1 MNLHNVWCRL
11 SKFRRDISTLAI
23 LSLFTV
29 STHAQ
34 TQAQSEQ
41 TELLTPMIVTATVE
55 ATSGRD
61 VLSDY
66 DYIGPEQIERA
77 GQTSLPELLQQQSG
91 VQVQT
96 YGGSGNYASVNLRG
110 TNNGQALV
118 LIDGVRVESSAIG
131 GAVWS
136 TIPLALIDHIEI
148 IFGPQS
154 TFYGADAMGGVI
166 QIFTK
171 RGDGPPQVQAS
182 TGYGSY
188 GTSISTA
195 IISGSSEGTDKVRYA
210 FGINN
215 DTSNGFNTVAPNN
228 PCSAANASKN
238 YCAPG
243 YPTSNTGYTRNSAAG
258 QISKDWGIGQEF
270 GFKMLASRD
279 SYKYPS
285 YSYAFD
291 IPETGTQIGS
301 TYLAAL
307 YSKNQITTNWQSF
320 FQVSQTNNYS
330 QSFSTGTADPI
341 STPQTDILWQNNFKL
356 GPDLLQLSF
365 ERRNQYVNATLSP
378 ANSGLPD
385 SVTVDQSRTFDSV
398 AATYQLKRGAHLAT
412 AALRNDNISGYGSQT
427 TGSVAYG
434 YFFTDEFRFNANYGT
449 GFRAPS
455 FNDLY
460 YPGYGNANLQPETN
474 RNFEVGLHYETRNY
488 GVHLV
493 GYNNKIDN
501 LIVPLM
507 CSNQS
512 SGYCPT
518 NYAKTEISGLSL
530 GANTIIDKVTLQG
543 SYDLMNAVDLETGN
557 QLPGR
562 AKNVFNLGA
571 DYKSGKVNLGTNVT
585 LTSTRWGNAANTQE
599 MSGFALMN
607 LYASYAFDNNWSVFM
622 RWNNIFNSSYQLAY
636 GYNTP
641 GSNVFAGVKYALQ

>member
-1 MNLHNVWCRL
+1 M
-11 SKFRRDISTLAI
+11 ILAC
-23 LSLFTV
+23 FTT
-29 STHAQ
+29 SIHAQ
-34 TQAQSEQ
+34 TSVQ
-41 TELLTPMIVTATVE
+41 TEQPETLTPIIVTATVE

-77 GQTSLPELLQQQSG
+77 GQTSLPELLQQQRG
-91 VQVQT
+91 VQIQT
-96 YGGSGNYASVNLRG
+96 YGGSGNLASVNLRG
-110 TNNGQALV
+110 TNNNQALV

-131 GAVWS
+131 GAMWS
-136 TIPLALIDHIEI
+136 TLPLPLIDHIEI

-171 RGDGPPQVQAS
+171 RGDGPAQLQAS

-195 IISGSSEGTDKVRYA
+195 SVSGSSEGTDKVRYA

-215 DTSNGFNTVAPNN
+215 DTSSGFNTVAPNN

-243 YPTSNTGYTRNSAAG
+243 YPTSNTGYTRNSATG

-279 SYKYPS
+279 SYQYPS
-285 YSYAFD
+285 YSYDFGV
-291 IPETGTQIGS
+291 PETGTQIGS
-301 TYLAAL
+301 TYVASL
-307 YSKNQITTNWQSF
+307 YSKNQITEYWQSL
-320 FQVSQTNNYS
+320 FQIS
-330 QSFSTGTADPI
+330 QSTNYAQSFVTGAADPI
-341 STPQTDILWQNNFKL
+341 STPQTDFLWQNNIKL
-356 GPDLLQLSF
+356 GPDVLQLSA
-365 ERRNQYVNATLSP
+365 ERRNQFVNATYSP
-378 ANSGLPD
+378 VNSGLPYET
-385 SVTVDQSRTFDSV
+385 SVNQTRTFDSV
-398 AATYQLKRGAHLAT
+398 AATYQLKRGANLAT
-412 AALRNDNISGYGSQT
+412 AAIRNDNISGYGSQT

-434 YFFTDEFRFNANYGT
+434 YFFTEELRFNANYGT

-460 YPGYGNANLQPETN
+460 YPGYGNANLLPETN
-474 RNFEVGLHYETRNY
+474 RNMEVGLHYETTKY
-488 GVHLV
+488 GIHLV
-493 GYNNKIDN
+493 GYDNKIDN

-518 NYAKTEISGLSL
+518 NFAKTEITGMSFGV
-530 GANTIIDKVTLQG
+530 NTVIDKVTLQG
-543 SYDLMNAVDLETGN
+543 SYDLMNAVDLDTGN

-562 AKNVFNLGA
+562 AKNVFNFGA
-571 DYKSGKVNLGTNVT
+571 DYKTGPVNMGTNVT

-607 LYASYAFDNNWSVFM
+607 LYASYAFDKNWSVFM

-641 GSNVFAGVKYALQ
+641 GSNVFAGVRYALQ

>member
-1 MNLHNVWCRL
+1 M
-11 SKFRRDISTLAI
+11 ILAC
-23 LSLFTV
+23 FTT
-29 STHAQ
+29 SIHAQ
-34 TQAQSEQ
+34 TSVQ
-41 TELLTPMIVTATVE
+41 TEQPETLTPIIVTATVE

-77 GQTSLPELLQQQSG
+77 GQTSLPELLQQQRG
-91 VQVQT
+91 VQIQT
-96 YGGSGNYASVNLRG
+96 YGGSGNLASVNLRG
-110 TNNGQALV
+110 TNNNQALV

-131 GAVWS
+131 GAMWS
-136 TIPLALIDHIEI
+136 TLPLPLIDHIEI

-171 RGDGPPQVQAS
+171 RGDGPAQLQAS

-195 IISGSSEGTDKVRYA
+195 SVSGSSEGTDKVRYA

-215 DTSNGFNTVAPNN
+215 DTSSGFNTVAPNN

-243 YPTSNTGYTRNSAAG
+243 YPTSNTGYTRNSATG

-279 SYKYPS
+279 SYQYPS
-285 YSYAFD
+285 YSYDFGV
-291 IPETGTQIGS
+291 PETGTQIGS
-301 TYLAAL
+301 TYVASL
-307 YSKNQITTNWQSF
+307 YSKNQITEYWQSL
-320 FQVSQTNNYS
+320 FQIS
-330 QSFSTGTADPI
+330 QSTNYAQSFVTGAAEPI
-341 STPQTDILWQNNFKL
+341 STPQTDFLWQNNIKL
-356 GPDLLQLSF
+356 VPDVLQLSA
-365 ERRNQYVNATLSP
+365 ERRNQFVNATYSP
-378 ANSGLPD
+378 VNSGLPYET
-385 SVTVDQSRTFDSV
+385 SVNQTRTFDSV
-398 AATYQLKRGAHLAT
+398 AATYQLKRGANLAT
-412 AALRNDNISGYGSQT
+412 AAIRNDNISGYGSQT

-434 YFFTDEFRFNANYGT
+434 YFFTEELRFNANYGT

-460 YPGYGNANLQPETN
+460 YPGYGNANLLPETN
-474 RNFEVGLHYETRNY
+474 RNMEVGLHYETTKY
-488 GVHLV
+488 GIHLV
-493 GYNNKIDN
+493 GYDNKIDN

-518 NYAKTEISGLSL
+518 NFAKTEITGMSFGV
-530 GANTIIDKVTLQG
+530 NTVIDKVTLQG
-543 SYDLMNAVDLETGN
+543 SYDLMNAVDLDTGN

-562 AKNVFNLGA
+562 AKNVFNFGA
-571 DYKSGKVNLGTNVT
+571 DYKTGPVNMGTNVT

-607 LYASYAFDNNWSVFM
+607 LYASYAFDKNWSVFM

-641 GSNVFAGVKYALQ
+641 GSNVFAGVRYALQ